1 MGTGAESA
9 DTRLHFVTVVAQE
22 ERVQE
27 GKARAMLKAAEDFGL
42 NLFQVVF
49 LCRLNQWVKRR
60 RGKWTLKEGRFW
72 SLDYSQEIL
81 GWLFRIRNYWVGRS
95 AGWQT
100 IGLRRLDPKKG
111 GWTCHSLTKELHPL
125 HCESA
130 SDVALAA
137 REVMGESFEV

>member
-1 MGTGAESA
+1 METGAES
-9 DTRLHFVTVVAQE
+9 DTRLHFETVVALE

-95 AGWQT
+95 AGWQM
-100 IGLRRLDPKKG
+100 IGLGRLDQQMEDG
-111 GWTCHSLTKELHPL
+111 TCHSLMKELHL
-125 HCESA
+125 
-130 SDVALAA
+130 
-137 REVMGESFEV
+137 GEQTEP